1 MAKLVKFLEGGPLVS
16 ANDTLND
23 ALQDGTMEPPT
34 ATSFAL
40 SAPDGARIVFHG
52 DFTIS
57 GGVITGGTATGF
69 DLFLGSTK
77 VMKATGAA
85 VSYAD
90 LASAI
95 ADASSRSVSPRS
107 TTTSTAAQRS
117 GDRTRRT
124 SSKAGWAESSSAG
137 TATTTLLTFE
147 GFTLAKG
154 GDGDDVLVG
163 NGESRLLGGE
173 GEDIFTAWGPDGGDF
188 LKGGDF
194 FKDFTVKDDVVA
206 LHPSF
211 FEGPPEGHLA
221 ASYFNVGK
229 AAETADHHVIYNKKT
244 GILYW
249 DEDGLGGAAQV
260 QVARLP
266 DHLKL
271 KADNI
276 FLGDFV

>member
-1 MAKLVKFLEGGPLVS
+1 
-16 ANDTLND
+16 
-23 ALQDGTMEPPT
+23 MEPPT

-52 DFTIS
+52 NFTIS

-77 VMKATGAA
+77 VTKATGAA

-95 ADASSRSVSPRS
+95 ADAS
-107 TTTSTAAQRS
+107 TFGLTAFNGHFNS
-117 GDRTRRT
+117 GATIKGSNEDDFLE
-124 SSKAGWAESSSAG
+124 AGVG
-137 TATTTLLTFE
+137 GKLLGRDGNDYILTFK
-147 GFTLAKG
+147 GLTLAKG
-154 GDGDDVLVG
+154 GDGDDTLVG
-163 NGESRLLGGE
+163 NGESRLVGGK

-194 FKDFTVKDDVVA
+194 FKDFSVKDDVVA
-206 LHPSF
+206 LHPSV

-221 ASYFNVGK
+221 DSYFNIGK

-249 DEDGLGGAAQV
+249 DEDGLGGVAQV

-276 FLGDFV
+276 FFGDFV